1 MILRVKPGI
10 LKGMSENGPVLPP
23 EVYRRRRIVAV
34 IALLAVILLLVAG
47 VTSMVGMINGKKDAT
62 VASTA
67 TASGAPF
74 QSFSAR
80 PSETASATP
89 SASAAASATAS
100 ASASAT
106 ASATPS
112 VTASAA
118 PTASVTPTAATTPVA
133 TPTAATP
140 TAPAP
145 APSVTTAAV
154 AAACTAN
161 DLKVTVTP
169 AKRTFA
175 AGEQVSFHVTYTNSS
190 KTPCAVGG
198 EGANTGVDLNI
209 TSGAAQ
215 VYTRSLCAAT
225 AVQKAE
231 VAAGA
236 EGATDLAWDRKI
248 NVLGCSS
255 ASTAQKGS
263 YWAAVTVNGVSS
275 APVNFIIQ

>member
-1 MILRVKPGI
+1 MNLRVKPGI
-10 LKGMSENGPVLPP
+10 LKSMSENGPVLPP

-67 TASGAPF
+67 TPSGAPF

-89 SASAAASATAS
+89 SASATASATAS
-100 ASASAT
+100 AS

-118 PTASVTPTAATTPVA
+118 PTASVTTAAA
-133 TPTAATP
+133 TPAATP

-145 APSVTTAAV
+145 TPSVTTAVAV
-154 AAACTAN
+154 AACTTN

-198 EGANTGVDLNI
+198 EDANTGVDLKI

-225 AVQKAE
+225 AVQKSE

>member
-89 SASAAASATAS
+89 SASATASATAS

-118 PTASVTPTAATTPVA
+118 PTASVTPTAATTP
-133 TPTAATP
+133 AATP

-145 APSVTTAAV
+145 TPSVTTAAV

-236 EGATDLAWDRKI
+236 EAATDLAWDRKI

-275 APVNFIIQ
+275 APVNFVIQ

>member
-1 MILRVKPGI
+1 MNLRVKPGI
-10 LKGMSENGPVLPP
+10 LKSMSENGPVLPP

-67 TASGAPF
+67 TPSGAPF

-89 SASAAASATAS
+89 SASATASATAS
-100 ASASAT
+100 AS

-118 PTASVTPTAATTPVA
+118 PTASVTTAAATPAATTP
-133 TPTAATP
+133 AATP
-140 TAPAP
+140 TTP
-145 APSVTTAAV
+145 APSVTTAAAV
-154 AAACTAN
+154 AACTAN

-169 AKRTFA
+169 AKRVFA

-198 EGANTGVDLNI
+198 EGANTGVDLKI

-225 AVQKAE
+225 AVQKSE

>member
-1 MILRVKPGI
+1 MNLRVKPGI

-89 SASAAASATAS
+89 SASATASATAS
-100 ASASAT
+100 ASASV
-106 ASATPS
+106 TPS

-118 PTASVTPTAATTPVA
+118 PTASATTATPVVTPTT
-133 TPTAATP
+133 
-140 TAPAP
+140 PAP

-154 AAACTAN
+154 VAACTAN

-198 EGANTGVDLNI
+198 EGTNTGVDLNI

-225 AVQKAE
+225 AVQKSE

-263 YWAAVTVNGVSS
+263 YWATATVNGVSS

>member
-1 MILRVKPGI
+1 
-10 LKGMSENGPVLPP
+10 MSENGPVLPP

-80 PSETASATP
+80 PSETVSATP
-89 SASAAASATAS
+89 SASATASATAS

-118 PTASVTPTAATTPVA
+118 PTASVTPTAATTP
-133 TPTAATP
+133 AATP
-140 TAPAP
+140 TTP

-154 AAACTAN
+154 VAACTAN

-198 EGANTGVDLNI
+198 EGANNGVDLNI

-236 EGATDLAWDRKI
+236 EAATDLAWDRKI

-263 YWAAVTVNGVSS
+263 YWATATVNGVSS
-275 APVNFIIQ
+275 AQVNFVIQ

>member
-1 MILRVKPGI
+1 MNLRVKPGI

-34 IALLAVILLLVAG
+34 IALLAIILLLVAG

-89 SASAAASATAS
+89 SASATASATATAS
-100 ASASAT
+100 ASASV
-106 ASATPS
+106 TPS

-118 PTASVTPTAATTPVA
+118 PTASATTATPVA
-133 TPTAATP
+133 TPTT
-140 TAPAP
+140 PAP
-145 APSVTTAAV
+145 IPSVTTAAV
-154 AAACTAN
+154 VAACTAN

-225 AVQKAE
+225 AVQKSE

-263 YWAAVTVNGVSS
+263 YWATATVNGVTS
-275 APVNFIIQ
+275 AQVNFVIQ

>member
-89 SASAAASATAS
+89 SASATASATAS

-118 PTASVTPTAATTPVA
+118 PTASVTPTAATTP
-133 TPTAATP
+133 AATP

-145 APSVTTAAV
+145 TPSVTTAAV

-236 EGATDLAWDRKI
+236 EAATDLAWDRKI

-263 YWAAVTVNGVSS
+263 YWATATVNGVSS
-275 APVNFIIQ
+275 APVNFVIQ

>member
-1 MILRVKPGI
+1 MNLRVKPGI

-34 IALLAVILLLVAG
+34 IALLAIILLLVAG
-47 VTSMVGMINGKKDAT
+47 VTSMVGMINGKKEAT

-89 SASAAASATAS
+89 SASATASATVSAS
-100 ASASAT
+100 ASASV
-106 ASATPS
+106 TPS

-118 PTASVTPTAATTPVA
+118 PTASATTA
-133 TPTAATP
+133 TPAATP
-140 TAPAP
+140 TTP
-145 APSVTTAAV
+145 APSVTTAAAV
-154 AAACTAN
+154 AACTAN

-169 AKRTFA
+169 AKRVFA

-198 EGANTGVDLNI
+198 EGANTGVDLKI

-225 AVQKAE
+225 AVQKSE

-263 YWAAVTVNGVSS
+263 YWATATVNGVTS
-275 APVNFIIQ
+275 AQVNFVIQ

>member
-1 MILRVKPGI
+1 
-10 LKGMSENGPVLPP
+10 MSENGPVLPP

-80 PSETASATP
+80 PTETASATP
-89 SASAAASATAS
+89 SASATASATAS

-118 PTASVTPTAATTPVA
+118 PTASVTPTAATTP
-133 TPTAATP
+133 AATP

-145 APSVTTAAV
+145 TPSVTTAAV

-198 EGANTGVDLNI
+198 EGANNGVDLNI

-236 EGATDLAWDRKI
+236 EAATDLAWDRKI

-263 YWAAVTVNGVSS
+263 YWATATVNGVSS
-275 APVNFIIQ
+275 AQVNFVIQ

>member
-1 MILRVKPGI
+1 MNLRVKPGI

-34 IALLAVILLLVAG
+34 IALLAIILLLVAG

-67 TASGAPF
+67 TPSGAPF

-89 SASAAASATAS
+89 SASATASATAS
-100 ASASAT
+100 AS

-118 PTASVTPTAATTPVA
+118 PTASVTTAAATPAATTP
-133 TPTAATP
+133 AATP

-145 APSVTTAAV
+145 TPSVTTAAAV
-154 AAACTAN
+154 AACTAN

-169 AKRTFA
+169 AKRVFA

-209 TSGAAQ
+209 TSGSAQ

-225 AVQKAE
+225 AVQKSE

-263 YWAAVTVNGVSS
+263 YWASATVNGVSS

>member
-1 MILRVKPGI
+1 MNLRGKPGI

-34 IALLAVILLLVAG
+34 IALLAIILLLVAG
-47 VTSMVGMINGKKDAT
+47 VTSMVGMINSKKDAT
-62 VASTA
+62 VTSTA

-80 PSETASATP
+80 PS
-89 SASAAASATAS
+89 ASATAS

-118 PTASVTPTAATTPVA
+118 PTASVTTAAATTSA
-133 TPTAATP
+133 AIPTT
-140 TAPAP
+140 PAP
-145 APSVTTAAV
+145 TPSVTTAAV
-154 AAACTAN
+154 VAACTAN

-198 EGANTGVDLNI
+198 EGANTGVDLSI
-209 TSGAAQ
+209 TSGSAQ
-215 VYTRSLCAAT
+215 VYTRSLCEAT
-225 AVQKAE
+225 AVQKSE

-236 EGATDLAWDRKI
+236 EGATDLVWDRKI
-248 NVLGCSS
+248 NVLDCSS
-255 ASTAQKGS
+255 TSTAQKGS
-263 YWAAVTVNGVSS
+263 YWASATVNGVTSTQ
-275 APVNFIIQ
+275 VNFVIQ

>member
-1 MILRVKPGI
+1 
-10 LKGMSENGPVLPP
+10 MSENGPVLPP

-47 VTSMVGMINGKKDAT
+47 VTSMVGIINGKKDAT

-89 SASAAASATAS
+89 SASATASATATAS
-100 ASASAT
+100 ASASV
-106 ASATPS
+106 TPS

-118 PTASVTPTAATTPVA
+118 PTASATTATPVA
-133 TPTAATP
+133 TPTT
-140 TAPAP
+140 PAP
-145 APSVTTAAV
+145 TPSVTTAAV
-154 AAACTAN
+154 VAACTAN

-225 AVQKAE
+225 AVQKSE

-236 EGATDLAWDRKI
+236 EGAADLAWDRKI

-263 YWAAVTVNGVSS
+263 YWATATVNGVTS
-275 APVNFIIQ
+275 AQVNFVIQ

>member
-89 SASAAASATAS
+89 SASATASATAS

-118 PTASVTPTAATTPVA
+118 PTASVTPTAANTPA
-133 TPTAATP
+133 TTP
-140 TAPAP
+140 TAPAST
-145 APSVTTAAV
+145 PSVTTAAV
-154 AAACTAN
+154 VAACTAN

-175 AGEQVSFHVTYTNSS
+175 AGAQVSFHVTYTNSS

-225 AVQKAE
+225 AVQKSE

-263 YWAAVTVNGVSS
+263 YWATATVNGVSS
-275 APVNFIIQ
+275 AQVNFVIQ

>member
-1 MILRVKPGI
+1 
-10 LKGMSENGPVLPP
+10 MSENGPVLPP

-34 IALLAVILLLVAG
+34 IALLAIILLLVAG

-89 SASAAASATAS
+89 SASATASATAT

-118 PTASVTPTAATTPVA
+118 PTASATTATPVA
-133 TPTAATP
+133 TPTT
-140 TAPAP
+140 PAP
-145 APSVTTAAV
+145 APSVTTAAAV
-154 AAACTAN
+154 AACTAN

-169 AKRTFA
+169 AKRTFT

-225 AVQKAE
+225 AVQKSE

-263 YWAAVTVNGVSS
+263 YWATATVNGVTS
-275 APVNFIIQ
+275 AQVNFVIQ

>member
-1 MILRVKPGI
+1 MNLRVKPGI
-10 LKGMSENGPVLPP
+10 LKSMSENGPVLPP

-34 IALLAVILLLVAG
+34 IALLAIILLLVAG

-67 TASGAPF
+67 TPSGAPF

-89 SASAAASATAS
+89 SASATASATAS
-100 ASASAT
+100 

-118 PTASVTPTAATTPVA
+118 PTASVTTAAVTPAATTP
-133 TPTAATP
+133 AATP

-145 APSVTTAAV
+145 TPSVTTAAAV
-154 AAACTAN
+154 AACTAN

-169 AKRTFA
+169 VKRTFA

-198 EGANTGVDLNI
+198 EDANTGVDLKI

-225 AVQKAE
+225 AVQKSE

>member
-1 MILRVKPGI
+1 
-10 LKGMSENGPVLPP
+10 MSENGPVLPP

-89 SASAAASATAS
+89 SASATASATAS

-118 PTASVTPTAATTPVA
+118 PTASVTTAAATPAATTPVA
-133 TPTAATP
+133 TPTT
-140 TAPAP
+140 PAP
-145 APSVTTAAV
+145 TPSVTTAAV
-154 AAACTAN
+154 VAACTAN

-225 AVQKAE
+225 AVQKSE

-236 EGATDLAWDRKI
+236 EGAADLAWDRKI

-275 APVNFIIQ
+275 APVNFVIQ

>member
-1 MILRVKPGI
+1 VILRVKPGI

-89 SASAAASATAS
+89 SASATASATAS

-118 PTASVTPTAATTPVA
+118 PTASVTPTAATTP
-133 TPTAATP
+133 AATP

-145 APSVTTAAV
+145 TPSVTTAAV

-236 EGATDLAWDRKI
+236 EAATDLAWDRKI

-263 YWAAVTVNGVSS
+263 YWATATVNGVSS
-275 APVNFIIQ
+275 AQVNFVIQ

>member
-1 MILRVKPGI
+1 MNLRVKPGI

-89 SASAAASATAS
+89 SASATASATAS
-100 ASASAT
+100 ASASA
-106 ASATPS
+106 SVTPS

-118 PTASVTPTAATTPVA
+118 PTASATTATPVA
-133 TPTAATP
+133 TPTT
-140 TAPAP
+140 PAP
-145 APSVTTAAV
+145 TPSVTTAAAV
-154 AAACTAN
+154 AACTAN

-225 AVQKAE
+225 AVQKSE

-263 YWAAVTVNGVSS
+263 YWATATVNGVTS
-275 APVNFIIQ
+275 AQVNFVIQ

>member
-1 MILRVKPGI
+1 MNLRVKPGI

-80 PSETASATP
+80 PSETASAT
-89 SASAAASATAS
+89 AS
-100 ASASAT
+100 ASASV
-106 ASATPS
+106 TPS

-118 PTASVTPTAATTPVA
+118 PTASATTATPVVTPTT
-133 TPTAATP
+133 
-140 TAPAP
+140 PAP

-154 AAACTAN
+154 VAACTAN

-198 EGANTGVDLNI
+198 EGTNTGVDLNI

-225 AVQKAE
+225 AVQKSE

-263 YWAAVTVNGVSS
+263 YWATATVNGVTS
-275 APVNFIIQ
+275 AQVNFVIQ

>member
-1 MILRVKPGI
+1 MDLRVKPGI

-34 IALLAVILLLVAG
+34 IALLAIILLLVAG

-89 SASAAASATAS
+89 SASATASATATAS
-100 ASASAT
+100 ASASV
-106 ASATPS
+106 TPS
-112 VTASAA
+112 VTASVA
-118 PTASVTPTAATTPVA
+118 PTASATTATPVA
-133 TPTAATP
+133 TPTT
-140 TAPAP
+140 PAP
-145 APSVTTAAV
+145 TPSVTTAAV
-154 AAACTAN
+154 VAACTAN

-225 AVQKAE
+225 AVQKSE

-263 YWAAVTVNGVSS
+263 YWATATVNGVTS
-275 APVNFIIQ
+275 AQVNFVIQ

>member
-47 VTSMVGMINGKKDAT
+47 VTSIVGMINGKKDAT

-89 SASAAASATAS
+89 SASATASATAS

-118 PTASVTPTAATTPVA
+118 PTASVTPTAAA
-133 TPTAATP
+133 TPAATP

-154 AAACTAN
+154 VAACTAN

-225 AVQKAE
+225 AVQKSE

-236 EGATDLAWDRKI
+236 EGAADLAWDRKI

-263 YWAAVTVNGVSS
+263 YWATATVNGVTS
-275 APVNFIIQ
+275 AQVNFVIQ

>member
-1 MILRVKPGI
+1 MNLRVKPGI

-67 TASGAPF
+67 TPSGAPF

-80 PSETASATP
+80 PSETALATP
-89 SASAAASATAS
+89 SASATAS

-118 PTASVTPTAATTPVA
+118 PTASVTTP
-133 TPTAATP
+133 AATP
-140 TAPAP
+140 TTPAP
-145 APSVTTAAV
+145 TPSVTTAAV
-154 AAACTAN
+154 VAACTAN

-169 AKRTFA
+169 TKRTFA

-209 TSGAAQ
+209 TSGSAQ

-225 AVQKAE
+225 AVQKSE

-263 YWAAVTVNGVSS
+263 YWATATVNGVTSTQ
-275 APVNFIIQ
+275 VNFVIQ

>member
-1 MILRVKPGI
+1 
-10 LKGMSENGPVLPP
+10 MSENGPVLPP

-34 IALLAVILLLVAG
+34 VALLAVILLLVAG
-47 VTSMVGMINGKKDAT
+47 VTSIVGMINNKKDAT

-67 TASGAPF
+67 TATGAPF

-89 SASAAASATAS
+89 SASATASATATAS
-100 ASASAT
+100 ASASV
-106 ASATPS
+106 TPS
-112 VTASAA
+112 VTASVA
-118 PTASVTPTAATTPVA
+118 PTASATTATPVA
-133 TPTAATP
+133 TPTT
-140 TAPAP
+140 PAP
-145 APSVTTAAV
+145 TPSVTTAAV
-154 AAACTAN
+154 VAACTAN

-225 AVQKAE
+225 AVQKSE

-263 YWAAVTVNGVSS
+263 YWATATVNGVTS
-275 APVNFIIQ
+275 AQVNFVIQ

>member
-1 MILRVKPGI
+1 
-10 LKGMSENGPVLPP
+10 MSENGPVLPP

-34 IALLAVILLLVAG
+34 VALLAVILLLVAG
-47 VTSMVGMINGKKDAT
+47 VTSIVGMINNKKDAT

-67 TASGAPF
+67 TATGAPF

-80 PSETASATP
+80 PSETASASASASASPSVSPSETATKSASPKATETKAAETKSPEVKPSETKTAQATPSATP
-89 SASAAASATAS
+89 SASAAG
-100 ASASAT
+100 
-106 ASATPS
+106 
-112 VTASAA
+112 V
-118 PTASVTPTAATTPVA
+118 V
-133 TPTAATP
+133 
-140 TAPAP
+140 
-145 APSVTTAAV
+145 
-154 AAACTAN
+154 AACTAN

-198 EGANTGVDLNI
+198 EDANTGVDLKI

-225 AVQKAE
+225 AVQKSE

>member
-1 MILRVKPGI
+1 MNLRVKPGI
-10 LKGMSENGPVLPP
+10 LKSMSENGPVLPP

-34 IALLAVILLLVAG
+34 IALLAIILLLVAG

-89 SASAAASATAS
+89 SASATASATAS
-100 ASASAT
+100 AS

-118 PTASVTPTAATTPVA
+118 PTASVTTAAATPAATTP
-133 TPTAATP
+133 AATP
-140 TAPAP
+140 TTP
-145 APSVTTAAV
+145 APSVTTAAAV
-154 AAACTAN
+154 AACTAN

-225 AVQKAE
+225 AVQKSE

-236 EGATDLAWDRKI
+236 EGAADLAWDRKI

-275 APVNFIIQ
+275 APVNFVIQ

>member
-1 MILRVKPGI
+1 
-10 LKGMSENGPVLPP
+10 MSENGPVLPP

-34 IALLAVILLLVAG
+34 IALLAIILLLVAG

-89 SASAAASATAS
+89 SASATASATATAS
-100 ASASAT
+100 ASASVN
-106 ASATPS
+106 PS
-112 VTASAA
+112 VTASVA
-118 PTASVTPTAATTPVA
+118 PTASATTATPVA
-133 TPTAATP
+133 TPTT
-140 TAPAP
+140 PAP
-145 APSVTTAAV
+145 TPSVTTAAV
-154 AAACTAN
+154 VAACTAN

-225 AVQKAE
+225 AVQKSE

-263 YWAAVTVNGVSS
+263 YWATATVNGVTS
-275 APVNFIIQ
+275 AQVNFVIQ

>member
-1 MILRVKPGI
+1 MNLRVKPGI

-34 IALLAVILLLVAG
+34 IALLAIILLLVAG

-89 SASAAASATAS
+89 SASVTAS

-118 PTASVTPTAATTPVA
+118 PTASVTTAAATPAATTP
-133 TPTAATP
+133 AATP

-145 APSVTTAAV
+145 APSVTAAAV

-225 AVQKAE
+225 AVQKSE

-263 YWAAVTVNGVSS
+263 YWATATVNGVSS
-275 APVNFIIQ
+275 VPVNFVIQ

>member
-1 MILRVKPGI
+1 MNLRVKPGI
-10 LKGMSENGPVLPP
+10 LKSMSENGPVLPP

-67 TASGAPF
+67 TPSGAPF

-89 SASAAASATAS
+89 SASATASATAS
-100 ASASAT
+100 AS

-118 PTASVTPTAATTPVA
+118 PTASVTTAAATPAATTP
-133 TPTAATP
+133 AATP

-145 APSVTTAAV
+145 TPSVTTAAAV
-154 AAACTAN
+154 AACTAN

-198 EGANTGVDLNI
+198 DDANTGVDLKI

-225 AVQKAE
+225 AVQKSE

>member
-1 MILRVKPGI
+1 MNLRVKPGI

-89 SASAAASATAS
+89 SASATASATATAS
-100 ASASAT
+100 ASASV
-106 ASATPS
+106 TPS

-118 PTASVTPTAATTPVA
+118 PTASVTPTAANTPATTP
-133 TPTAATP
+133 TT
-140 TAPAP
+140 PAP
-145 APSVTTAAV
+145 TPSVTTAAV
-154 AAACTAN
+154 VAACTAN

-225 AVQKAE
+225 AVQKSE

-236 EGATDLAWDRKI
+236 EGAADLAWDRKI

-263 YWAAVTVNGVSS
+263 YWATATVNGVTS
-275 APVNFIIQ
+275 AQVNFVIQ

>member
-1 MILRVKPGI
+1 MNLRVKPGI

-23 EVYRRRRIVAV
+23 EVYRRRRIMAV
-34 IALLAVILLLVAG
+34 IALLAIILLLVAG

-67 TASGAPF
+67 TPSGAPF

-89 SASAAASATAS
+89 SASATASATAS
-100 ASASAT
+100 AS

-118 PTASVTPTAATTPVA
+118 PTASVTTAAATPTATTP
-133 TPTAATP
+133 AATP

-145 APSVTTAAV
+145 TPSVTTAAAV
-154 AAACTAN
+154 AACTAN

-198 EGANTGVDLNI
+198 EGANTGVDLKI

-225 AVQKAE
+225 AVQKSE

>member
-1 MILRVKPGI
+1 MNLRVKPGI

-34 IALLAVILLLVAG
+34 IALLAIILLLVAG

-89 SASAAASATAS
+89 SASATASATAS
-100 ASASAT
+100 ASASA
-106 ASATPS
+106 SVTPS
-112 VTASAA
+112 VTASAV
-118 PTASVTPTAATTPVA
+118 PTASATTATPVA
-133 TPTAATP
+133 TPTT
-140 TAPAP
+140 PAP
-145 APSVTTAAV
+145 TPSVTTAAV
-154 AAACTAN
+154 VAACTAN

-209 TSGAAQ
+209 TSGSAQ
-215 VYTRSLCAAT
+215 VYTRSLCTAT
-225 AVQKAE
+225 TLPKAE

-248 NVLGCSS
+248 NVLGCSA
-255 ASTAQKGS
+255 ASNAQKGS
-263 YWAAVTVNGVSS
+263 YWATATVNGVTSTQ
-275 APVNFIIQ
+275 VNFVIQ

>member
-10 LKGMSENGPVLPP
+10 LKSMSENGPVLPP

-34 IALLAVILLLVAG
+34 IALLAIILLLVAG
-47 VTSMVGMINGKKDAT
+47 VTSMVGMINGKKEAT

-89 SASAAASATAS
+89 SASATASATATAS
-100 ASASAT
+100 ASASV
-106 ASATPS
+106 TPS
-112 VTASAA
+112 VTASVA
-118 PTASVTPTAATTPVA
+118 PTASATTATPVA
-133 TPTAATP
+133 TPTT
-140 TAPAP
+140 PAP
-145 APSVTTAAV
+145 TPSVTTAAV
-154 AAACTAN
+154 VAACTAN

-236 EGATDLAWDRKI
+236 EAATDLAWDRKI

-263 YWAAVTVNGVSS
+263 YWATATVNGVSS
-275 APVNFIIQ
+275 AQVNFVIQ

>member
-1 MILRVKPGI
+1 MNLRVKPGI

-34 IALLAVILLLVAG
+34 IALLAIILLLVAG

-89 SASAAASATAS
+89 SASATASATAS
-100 ASASAT
+100 ASASA
-106 ASATPS
+106 SVTPS
-112 VTASAA
+112 VTASAV
-118 PTASVTPTAATTPVA
+118 PTASATTATPVA
-133 TPTAATP
+133 TPTT
-140 TAPAP
+140 PAP
-145 APSVTTAAV
+145 TPSVTTAAV
-154 AAACTAN
+154 VAACTAN

-198 EGANTGVDLNI
+198 EGANTGVDLKI

-225 AVQKAE
+225 AVQKSE

-263 YWAAVTVNGVSS
+263 YWATATVNGVTS
-275 APVNFIIQ
+275 AQVNFVIQ

>member
-34 IALLAVILLLVAG
+34 IALLAIILLLVAG

-89 SASAAASATAS
+89 SASATASATATAS
-100 ASASAT
+100 ASASV
-106 ASATPS
+106 TPS

-118 PTASVTPTAATTPVA
+118 PTASATTATPVA
-133 TPTAATP
+133 TPTT
-140 TAPAP
+140 PAP
-145 APSVTTAAV
+145 TPSVTTAAAV
-154 AAACTAN
+154 AACTAN

-225 AVQKAE
+225 AVQKSE

-275 APVNFIIQ
+275 APVNFVIQ

>member
-1 MILRVKPGI
+1 
-10 LKGMSENGPVLPP
+10 MSENGPVLPP

-34 IALLAVILLLVAG
+34 VALLAIILLLVAG
-47 VTSMVGMINGKKDAT
+47 VTSIVGMINNKKDAT

-67 TASGAPF
+67 TATGAPF

-80 PSETASATP
+80 PSETASASASASPSETTTKSASPNATETKAAETKSPEAKPSEAKTAQATPSATP
-89 SASAAASATAS
+89 SASAAG
-100 ASASAT
+100 
-106 ASATPS
+106 
-112 VTASAA
+112 V
-118 PTASVTPTAATTPVA
+118 V
-133 TPTAATP
+133 
-140 TAPAP
+140 
-145 APSVTTAAV
+145 
-154 AAACTAN
+154 AACTAN

-209 TSGAAQ
+209 TSGSAQ
-215 VYTRSLCAAT
+215 VYTRSLCTAT
-225 AVQKAE
+225 TLPKAE

-248 NVLGCSS
+248 NVLGCSA
-255 ASTAQKGS
+255 ASNAQKGS
-263 YWAAVTVNGVSS
+263 YWATATVNGVTSTQ
-275 APVNFIIQ
+275 VNFVIQ

>member
-1 MILRVKPGI
+1 MNLRVKPGI

-89 SASAAASATAS
+89 SASATASATATAS
-100 ASASAT
+100 ASASV
-106 ASATPS
+106 TPS

-118 PTASVTPTAATTPVA
+118 PTASATTATPVA
-133 TPTAATP
+133 TPTT
-140 TAPAP
+140 PAP
-145 APSVTTAAV
+145 TPSVTTAAAV
-154 AAACTAN
+154 AACTAN
-161 DLKVTVTP
+161 DLKVTITP

-225 AVQKAE
+225 AVQKSE

-263 YWAAVTVNGVSS
+263 YWATATVNGVTS
-275 APVNFIIQ
+275 AQVNFVIQ

>member
-10 LKGMSENGPVLPP
+10 LKSMSENGPVLPP

-89 SASAAASATAS
+89 SASATAS
-100 ASASAT
+100 ASASAS

-118 PTASVTPTAATTPVA
+118 PTASVTTAAATPTATTP
-133 TPTAATP
+133 AATP

-145 APSVTTAAV
+145 TPSVTTAAAV
-154 AAACTAN
+154 AACTAN

-190 KTPCAVGG
+190 KAPCAVGG
-198 EGANTGVDLNI
+198 EDANTGVDLKI

-225 AVQKAE
+225 AVQKSE

-275 APVNFIIQ
+275 APVNFVIQ

>member
-1 MILRVKPGI
+1 MNLRVKPGI
-10 LKGMSENGPVLPP
+10 LKSMSENGPVLPP

-89 SASAAASATAS
+89 SASATASATAS
-100 ASASAT
+100 ASASV
-106 ASATPS
+106 TPS

-118 PTASVTPTAATTPVA
+118 PTASATTATPVVTPTT
-133 TPTAATP
+133 
-140 TAPAP
+140 PAP
-145 APSVTTAAV
+145 TPSVTTAATV
-154 AAACTAN
+154 AACTAN

-198 EGANTGVDLNI
+198 EGANTGVDLKI

-225 AVQKAE
+225 AVQKSE

>member
-1 MILRVKPGI
+1 MNLRVKPGI

-34 IALLAVILLLVAG
+34 IALLAIILLLVAG

-67 TASGAPF
+67 TPSGAPF

-89 SASAAASATAS
+89 SASATTSAS
-100 ASASAT
+100 ASAS

-118 PTASVTPTAATTPVA
+118 PTASVTTAAVTPTATTP
-133 TPTAATP
+133 AATP

-145 APSVTTAAV
+145 TPSVTTAAAV
-154 AAACTAN
+154 AACTAN

-198 EGANTGVDLNI
+198 EGANTGVDLKI

-225 AVQKAE
+225 AVQKSE